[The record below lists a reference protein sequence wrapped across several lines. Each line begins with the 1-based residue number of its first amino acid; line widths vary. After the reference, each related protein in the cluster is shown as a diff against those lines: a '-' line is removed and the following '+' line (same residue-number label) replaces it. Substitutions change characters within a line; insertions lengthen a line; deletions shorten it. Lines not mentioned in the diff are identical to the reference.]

1 MLSKRVWKSLSEKGY
16 IMGQTHI
23 IECSRC
29 GGLLLAA
36 EGKKSRTCP
45 YCGARIDAKTARKL
59 ASAEDAF
66 TASEVLRELKK
77 QKGFSRPQ
85 P

>member
-1 MLSKRVWKSLSEKGY
+1 
-16 IMGQTHI
+16 MGQTNI

-29 GGLLLAA
+29 SGLLLAA
-36 EGKKSRTCP
+36 GDKKTRTCP
-45 YCGARIDAKTARKL
+45 YCGARIDTKSARKL

-77 QKGFSRPQ
+77 QKGFNRTQ
-85 P
+85 L

>member
-1 MLSKRVWKSLSEKGY
+1 MV
-16 IMGQTHI
+16 QTNI

-29 GGLLLAA
+29 GGLLLVA
-36 EGKKSRTCP
+36 EDKKSRTCP
-45 YCGARIDAKTARKL
+45 YCGTRVDAKRARTL

-77 QKGFSRPQ
+77 QKGFNRAK
-85 P
+85 